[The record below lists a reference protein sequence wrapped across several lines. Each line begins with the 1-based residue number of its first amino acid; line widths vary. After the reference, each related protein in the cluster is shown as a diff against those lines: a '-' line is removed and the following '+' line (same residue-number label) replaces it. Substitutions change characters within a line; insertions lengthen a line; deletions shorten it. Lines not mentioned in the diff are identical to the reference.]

1 MKKLIT
7 LTLSF
12 LLLFSMVGCGNRSNN
27 NNNNA
32 QAPANEPDDNA
43 YYNTYTGLYNES
55 IGTLGGYRMYTDV
68 NSVENAY
75 KNKEYP
81 GNEAYLNEVRAAYE
95 DSRDKIQSFV
105 DGLKNDMNTDDKELS
120 KMNEDLIREGEKLIK
135 DIDRKITKLNE
146 IKESDYSKTQSE
158 FIRLVHDKTREGE
171 HETNEFEKM
180 LNNMNERLGINRGTV
195 EENNTHKTTK

>member
-12 LLLFSMVGCGNRSNN
+12 LLLFSMTACGNRATT
-27 NNNNA
+27 NNNA
-32 QAPANEPDDNA
+32 QGPANPADNNA
-43 YYNTYTGLYNES
+43 YYDTYTGLYNES
-55 IGTLGGYRMYTDV
+55 VGTLGQYRMYTDV

-81 GNEAYLNEVRAAYE
+81 GNEAYLKEVRAAYE
-95 DSRDKIQSFV
+95 DSRDKIQSFI

-120 KMNEDLIREGEKLIK
+120 KMNEDLIREGEKLVK

-146 IKESDYSKTQSE
+146 IKESDYSKTQDE
-158 FIRLVHDKTREGE
+158 FIKLVHDKTREGE

-180 LNNMNERLGINRGTV
+180 LNNMNEKLGINRGNMQ
-195 EENNTHKTTK
+195 ENNMDKTNK

>member
-1 MKKLIT
+1 MKKFIT

-12 LLLFSMVGCGNRSNN
+12 LLLFSMVGCGNRANN

-55 IGTLGGYRMYTDV
+55 IGTLGGYRMYTDL

-81 GNEAYLNEVRAAYE
+81 GNEAYLKEVRSAYE

-105 DGLKNDMNTDDKELS
+105 DGLKNDAKTDDKEIN

>member
-1 MKKLIT
+1 MKNFIT

-12 LLLFSMVGCGNRSNN
+12 LLLFSMTACGNRAD

-32 QAPANEPDDNA
+32 QAPANPSDNND

-55 IGTLGGYRMYTDV
+55 IGTLAGYRMYADV
-68 NSVENAY
+68 NSVENEY

-105 DGLKNDMNTDDKELS
+105 DGLKNDAKTDDKEIN

-135 DIDRKITKLNE
+135 EIDRKITKLNE
-146 IKESDYSKTQSE
+146 IKEKDYEKNQDE
-158 FIRLVHDKTREGE
+158 FIKYVYDKTREGE